1 MPDIEAER
9 LIRIALFSDSLEL
22 PSSEYRATTL
32 VQRRFELADEIRK
45 GRKRGVIP
53 VFITTMWFLFS
64 LAISIQAAYGVIGD
78 NATAHDL
85 ALGFLLS
92 WLPVLILTS
101 IVDRNPVAAQSILVE
116 LNRLLDDA
124 RSAILDPNL
133 RATYM

>member
-1 MPDIEAER
+1 M
-9 LIRIALFSDSLEL
+9 
-22 PSSEYRATTL
+22 
-32 VQRRFELADEIRK
+32 
-45 GRKRGVIP
+45 IP

-92 WLPVLILTS
+92 WLRVLILTS